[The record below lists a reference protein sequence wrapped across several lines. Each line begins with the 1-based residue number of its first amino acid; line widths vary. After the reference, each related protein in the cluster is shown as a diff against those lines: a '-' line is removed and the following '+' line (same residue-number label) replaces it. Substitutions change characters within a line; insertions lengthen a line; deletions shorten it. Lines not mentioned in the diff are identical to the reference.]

1 MYTGSSPRVRGA
13 GHDAVPQAHEEGIIP
28 ARAGSRPSMP
38 ASRPCRRDH
47 PRACGEQVSSA
58 RVVRLSQGSSP
69 RVRGA
74 EAGSV
79 LIAGR
84 LGIIPARAGSS
95 SCPAP
100 VRAQTWDHPRA
111 CGEQSRD
118 RRLHQGRGGS
128 SPRVRGA
135 GLDSRGGG
143 FGSGIIPARAGSSR
157 RYIPPCG
164 ASRDHPRAC
173 GEQSSARLVVNM
185 IKGSSP
191 RVRGAV
197 IRRF

>member
-74 EAGSV
+74 GDVAHGE
-79 LIAGR
+79 LPDH
-84 LGIIPARAGSS
+84 GIIPARAGS
-95 SCPAP
+95 
-100 VRAQTWDHPRA
+100 
-111 CGEQSRD
+111 
-118 RRLHQGRGGS
+118 RGGF
-128 SPRVRGA
+128 SPH
-135 GLDSRGGG
+135 
-143 FGSGIIPARAGSSR
+143 R
-157 RYIPPCG
+157 R

-173 GEQSSARLVVNM
+173 GEQLTMPFQRPTK
-185 IKGSSP
+185 KGSSP
-191 RVRGAV
+191 RVRGAAYTSPSTATDTGIIPARAGSSLDGLQSLV
-197 IRRF
+197 HRRDHPRACGEQYCN